1 MIFIQNDEYSD
12 KFVKKYKSEGGSL
25 FWLQGVKLLGNA
37 IPARS
42 SQYNLKY
49 NTQDPLRWKLRVENQ
64 YVQPKK
70 NKVVQSCTNG

>member
-49 NTQDPLRWKLRVENQ
+49 NTQDPLR
-64 YVQPKK
+64 
-70 NKVVQSCTNG
+70 